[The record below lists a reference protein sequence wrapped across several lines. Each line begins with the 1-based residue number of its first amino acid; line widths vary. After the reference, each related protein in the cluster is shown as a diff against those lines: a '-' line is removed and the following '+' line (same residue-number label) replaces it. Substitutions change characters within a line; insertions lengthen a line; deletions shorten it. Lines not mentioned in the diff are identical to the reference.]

1 VPPRAILDRLITDLR
16 DDLLR
21 LSSMTDKA
29 IGDSIRAL
37 ETRDAN
43 LARFT
48 NHNDA
53 ALNVQRFAIEEKCY
67 ALLATQQPNTTNLR
81 EIVSMVSVATNLE
94 RIGDHAAGI
103 ARLTLRLCE
112 RPLVKPLVDIP
123 EMARIGREMVKD
135 AVDAFVEHNEQ
146 LAQAVVQRDHDVDML
161 QDHVYDELISIM
173 MRTPSTVELATYLL
187 WVSHNLERIGDRAL
201 NICERAVYVATG
213 ILKEF
218 N

>member
-1 VPPRAILDRLITDLR
+1 
-16 DDLLR
+16 
-21 LSSMTDKA
+21 
-29 IGDSIRAL
+29 
-37 ETRDAN
+37 
-43 LARFT
+43 
-48 NHNDA
+48 
-53 ALNVQRFAIEEKCY
+53 
-67 ALLATQQPNTTNLR
+67 
-81 EIVSMVSVATNLE
+81 MVSVATNLE